1 MTPEAERRIIERWPS
16 WFRVDGD
23 TRETLMPLG
32 FQCQDGWFA
41 LLWRLCEDLEPLAA
55 ELERKL
61 GVHFEVLEVKQKFG
75 RLRIF
80 VKHRT
85 DPISE
90 LIEVTEAES
99 MRTCEVCGKP
109 GMLRSGESIQTL
121 CDGCVAN
128 GGSI

>member
-1 MTPEAERRIIERWPS
+1 
-16 WFRVDGD
+16 
-23 TRETLMPLG
+23 MPLG

-75 RLRIF
+75 RLRVF
-80 VKHRT
+80 VNHRT